1 VAKASTDANALFTQA
16 LDHAKTGQRDRAL
29 QLLARAHTLDVRHVG
44 IRNALG
50 VLTLEAGNASGA
62 VALLKPLA
70 RELPNAAPIQL
81 NLGNALVAAGRAA
94 DAIAPL
100 KRAASLDDTNAIVW
114 YGYARALQT
123 AGRVDEAD
131 AAYVRVLAI
140 NPAHPDARAN
150 RAAALNFLDRYAEA
164 EAEAQHVLRASPTD
178 AGAHFNRAMALLAQG
193 QWAEGWAEYEWRRHT
208 SLLDG
213 QRRTWSA
220 PTWDGNAVRGQTV
233 VVHAEQGYGDTL
245 QFVRYLPVLRARGVR
260 VVLQCPSTLVRLLRV
275 SALADDIVAF
285 GEPLPSHDAQVA
297 LTSLP
302 YALQLHDHA
311 GVMGS
316 GEPYLRVPDD
326 DQAALFAWNEA
337 PAPRVGLVWAGS
349 STHVNDMHRSCGFAA
364 CAPLL
369 NVPGVTWVNLQVR
382 DAATPAPKVPR
393 GTQWHDHAPSLG
405 DFADTARA
413 LRSLDL
419 VVTVDSAVAH
429 LAGALG
435 VPCWLLLPRRGLD
448 WRWAAE
454 TSAARWYHSV
464 RTFRQAVPGDW
475 SSTVT
480 AVARALANRPS
491 PLGASSADVA

>member
-1 VAKASTDANALFTQA
+1 MAKASTEAAALYTQA
-16 LDHAKTGQRDRAL
+16 LDHAKAGHRDRAL
-29 QLLARAHTLDVRHVG
+29 PLLVRAHTLDVRHIG

-50 VLTLEAGNASGA
+50 VLTLEAGDASGA

-81 NLGNALVAAGRAA
+81 NFGNALVAAGRAA

-100 KRAASLDDTNAIVW
+100 KRAASIDERNAVVW
-114 YGYARALQT
+114 YGYARALQI
-123 AGRVDEAD
+123 AGRVDEAEV
-131 AAYVRVLAI
+131 AYGRVLAI

-150 RAAALNFLDRYAEA
+150 RAAALSFLDRYAEA
-164 EAEAQHVLRASPTD
+164 DAEAQQALRASPND
-178 AGAHFNRAMALLAQG
+178 AGAHFNRAVALLAQG
-193 QWAEGWAEYEWRRHT
+193 QWAEGWAEYEWRQQT

-213 QRRTWSA
+213 QRRAWSA
-220 PTWDGNAVRGQTV
+220 PTWGGNAVPGQTV
-233 VVHAEQGYGDTL
+233 LVHAEQGFGDTL

-260 VVLQCPSTLVRLLRV
+260 VVLQCPSTLVRLLRA
-275 SALADDIVAF
+275 STLADDVVAF
-285 GEPLPSHDAQVA
+285 GDPLPSHDVQVA

-316 GEPYLRVPDD
+316 GEPYLRAPDD
-326 DQAALFAWNEA
+326 DQALPFMWNKV
-337 PAPRVGLVWAGS
+337 PSPRVGLVWAGS

-369 NVPGVTWVNLQVR
+369 NVPGVTWVNLQAR

-393 GTQWHDHAPSLG
+393 GTVWYDHAPLLG

-448 WRWAAE
+448 WRWAAQ

-464 RTFRQAVPGDW
+464 RTFRQEVAGDW
-475 SSTVT
+475 KPTIT
-480 AVARALANRPS
+480 AMARALEGA
-491 PLGASSADVA
+491 PLR

>member
-1 VAKASTDANALFTQA
+1 MAHASTAAAALYTQA
-16 LDHAKTGQRDRAL
+16 LDHATSGRRERAM
-29 QLLARAHTLDVRHVG
+29 QLLARAHTIDTTHVG

-50 VLTLEAGNASGA
+50 VLTLEAGNAAGA

-70 RELPNAAPIQL
+70 RALPNAAPIQL

-100 KRAASLDDTNAIVW
+100 TRATTLDDTNAVVW
-114 YGYARALQT
+114 YGYARALQI
-123 AGRVDEAD
+123 AGRVHEAD
-131 AAYVRVLAI
+131 VAYGRVLAL

-150 RAAALNFLDRYAEA
+150 RAAALNFLDRYSEA
-164 EAEAQHVLRASPTD
+164 DAEAQRVLRSSPTD
-178 AGAHFNRAMALLAQG
+178 AGAHFNRAVALLAQG
-193 QWAEGWAEYEWRRHT
+193 QWAEGWAEYEWRQHT

-213 QRRTWSA
+213 QRRVWSA
-220 PTWDGNAVRGQTV
+220 PTWDGTATPGQTV
-233 VVHAEQGYGDTL
+233 LVHAEQGFGDTL

-260 VVLQCPSTLVRLLRV
+260 VVLQCPSTLQRLLRG
-275 SALADDIVAF
+275 SALADEVIAF

-316 GEPYLRVPDD
+316 GEPYLRPPNDE
-326 DQAALFAWNEA
+326 QATPLAWHEA
-337 PAPRVGLVWAGS
+337 SSPRVGLVWAGS
-349 STHVNDMHRSCGFAA
+349 RTHVNDMHRSCGFAA
-364 CAPLL
+364 CAPLWH
-369 NVPGVTWVNLQVR
+369 VPGVTWVNLQAR
-382 DAATPAPKVPR
+382 EATAPAPTVPR
-393 GTQWHDHAPSLG
+393 DTVWHDHAPWLG

-413 LRSLDL
+413 LQSLDL

-435 VPCWLLLPRRGLD
+435 VPCWLLLPRLGLD

-454 TSAARWYHSV
+454 TSAARWYRSV
-464 RTFRQAVPGDW
+464 QTFRQEMPGDW
-475 SSTVT
+475 TSTIT
-480 AVARALANRPS
+480 AVARALANVPPR
-491 PLGASSADVA
+491 

>member
-1 VAKASTDANALFTQA
+1 MAHASTEAAALYTQA
-16 LDHAKTGQRDRAL
+16 LDHATSGQRERAM
-29 QLLARAHTLDVRHVG
+29 QLLARAHSIDAKHVG

-81 NLGNALVAAGRAA
+81 NFGNALVAAGRAA

-100 KRAASLDDTNAIVW
+100 KRATNLDGANAVVW

-131 AAYVRVLAI
+131 AAYVRVLAL

-164 EAEAQHVLRASPTD
+164 DAEAQHVLRSLPTD
-178 AGAHFNRAMALLAQG
+178 AGAHFNRAVALLAQG
-193 QWAEGWAEYEWRRHT
+193 QWAEGWTEYEWRQHT
-208 SLLDG
+208 TLLDG
-213 QRRTWSA
+213 QRRVWSA
-220 PTWDGNAVRGQTV
+220 PAWDGNATPGHTV
-233 VVHAEQGYGDTL
+233 LVHAEQGFGDTL

-260 VVLQCPSTLVRLLRV
+260 VVLQCPSTLVRLLRA
-275 SALADDIVAF
+275 SALADDVIAF
-285 GEPLPSHDAQVA
+285 GESLPTHDAQVA

-302 YALQLHDHA
+302 HALRLHDHA

-316 GEPYLRVPDD
+316 GEPYLRAPSDE
-326 DQAALFAWNEA
+326 QATPLAWHEA
-337 PAPRVGLVWAGS
+337 PSPRVGLVWAGS

-364 CAPLL
+364 CAPLWQ
-369 NVPGVTWVNLQVR
+369 VEGVTWVNLQAR
-382 DAATPAPKVPR
+382 DTTAPAPKVPR
-393 GTQWHDHAPSLG
+393 GTAWHDHAPLLG
-405 DFADTARA
+405 DFADTAHA
-413 LRSLDL
+413 LQSLDL
-419 VVTVDSAVAH
+419 VITVDSAVAH

-454 TSAARWYHSV
+454 TADARWYRSV
-464 RTFRQAVPGDW
+464 QTFRQEVPGDW
-475 SSTVT
+475 RTTISAIAHT
-480 AVARALANRPS
+480 LATRPS
-491 PLGASSADVA
+491 PLVG